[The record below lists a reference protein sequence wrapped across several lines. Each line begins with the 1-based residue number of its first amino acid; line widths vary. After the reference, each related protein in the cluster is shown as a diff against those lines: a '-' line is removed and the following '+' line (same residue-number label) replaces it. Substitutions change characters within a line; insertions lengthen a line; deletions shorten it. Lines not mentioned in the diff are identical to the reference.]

1 MSDSA
6 GQEDVHDGNVST
18 HRSLSQAVLARKAE
32 YTRPSEV
39 RIKIGSWN
47 VAALDMTENDLG
59 SWFVDGKGIEKS
71 FANLQVGPPVS
82 KGETGRS
89 GGAEDSQATTY
100 TALLPVDGAMGIP
113 SGEEIGLYVLGLQE
127 VVDINSPTETLLRQ
141 FDPSTLS
148 KWKGIVCNALPK
160 GYQLVAEQQLIGLLL
175 LIYASPAVAPG
186 ISSVSTTS
194 VGTGLLGYLG
204 NKGGVAAR
212 LLLGETTRLA
222 FINSHLAAGIERGT
236 LERRN
241 WDAGQILNRTKFEAV
256 DDGAGVPGE
265 WEEGIGDEDFAWF
278 FGDLNYRL
286 EDLPGDDVRRLLML
300 HAPKEY
306 VKKRAKGPTQNDET
320 ERPASPIVMKDEE
333 GDHEPVNAPTLLS
346 ASSAIDG
353 DDDGEIVFPSASSTP
368 TLPGEVDPRSDPASM
383 LTTLSSLLPHDQLRK
398 QQASRKVFHD
408 GWCEGPITFLPTYK
422 YDVGT
427 VGVFD
432 SSEKRR
438 SPSWCDRILFRS
450 SRDREEYERKVKES
464 EEARK
469 KDEDMKAR
477 GIDKASAEDDVLFD
491 YDPETDGL
499 DYGESEYDEN
509 DSAALDPGP
518 LTAKGGSDDR
528 LRLDF
533 YNSHQRITSSDHK
546 PLSAIFTLLY
556 DVVVPELKRKVQ
568 QEVAREL
575 DRAENEGRPGITLV
589 VDNQGSSHGIEG
601 TLQAASR
608 GSADG
613 LDFGDVK
620 YGQPLSRGI
629 TVANTGRV
637 PAAFNFASRP
647 APDGGPDEICRP
659 WLSYHL
665 DPISKSNDGDPE
677 QGLLHE
683 VSLEPGDAVNISLE
697 LLVDDI
703 SLVRALNNGGER
715 LEDVLVLRVQDGRD
729 HFLPVRGS
737 WMPTCF
743 GRSIEQLIRIPE
755 GGARGLLNKRIT
767 GKEGVKWSAPKELL
781 RLTGAIEEMVERAVA
796 EWGMTQNGQGEEPP
810 WEASVGWP
818 FAEGTWTLID
828 RGQRELYKFYV
839 REALDTDTDALSL
852 LPAEASL
859 AEKTEALA
867 ETLVDFLR
875 SLEDGIITSTLWDEI
890 ERGIAARE
898 KSRKPF
904 GDNKEERAWILDVLS
919 TKPNHN
925 ISFVFLTSMLCRV
938 ASEVAPMH
946 ADPLSPPS
954 SPVSPTHLPPK
965 PRTGAKALS
974 KDPIVARRQLVER
987 DYAAVFAPVVIAQG
1001 VGVGKKS
1008 GEDRKR
1014 EVIEAFLRGKWE
1026 ETL

>member
-6 GQEDVHDGNVST
+6 GQVDAHDEYVST
-18 HRSLSQAVLARKAE
+18 HLSLSQAVLARRAE

-39 RIKIGSWN
+39 RIKIGCWN
-47 VAALDMTENDLG
+47 VAALELTENDLG
-59 SWFVDGKGIEKS
+59 SWFVDGKGVERS
-71 FANLQVGPPVS
+71 FANLQVGPPAS
-82 KGETGRS
+82 EDETVRS
-89 GGAEDSQATTY
+89 GGAEESRPAIYAAQWASDD
-100 TALLPVDGAMGIP
+100 TAGIP
-113 SGEEIGLYVLGLQE
+113 GGEEIGLYVLGLQE
-127 VVDINSPTETLLRQ
+127 VVDVNSPTETLLRS
-141 FDPSTLS
+141 FDSSTLN
-148 KWKGIVCNALPK
+148 KWKEILGNALPE

-186 ISSVSTTS
+186 VSSVSTTS

-241 WDAGQILNRTKFEAV
+241 WDAERILSATKFEAV
-256 DDGAGVPGE
+256 GDGAGVSDD

-286 EDLPGDDVRRLLML
+286 EGLPGDDVRRLLML

-306 VKKRAKGPTQNDET
+306 VKKRPTS
-320 ERPASPIVMKDEE
+320 PAATKDE
-333 GDHEPVNAPTLLS
+333 GGALEPVDTPTSPL
-346 ASSAIDG
+346 ASSAADG
-353 DDDGEIVFPSASSTP
+353 DDDGEIVFPSAPSTP
-368 TLPGEVDPRSDPASM
+368 TLPSEIDPHSDPASM
-383 LTTLSSLLPHDQLRK
+383 LTTISSLLPHDQLRK
-398 QQASRKVFHD
+398 QQASRKAFHE
-408 GWCEGPITFLPTYK
+408 GWCEGPIMFLPTYK
-422 YDVGT
+422 YDTGT

-432 SSEKRR
+432 SSDKKR

-450 SRDREEYERKVKES
+450 SRDREEYERAVKES

-469 KDEDMKAR
+469 RDEEMKAR
-477 GIDKASAEDDVLFD
+477 GFDKASAEDDVLFD

-499 DYGESEYDEN
+499 DYGDSEYDEN
-509 DSAALDPGP
+509 DDSARDLGP
-518 LTAKGGSDDR
+518 LVTKGRSDDR

-546 PLSAIFTLLY
+546 PLSAIFTLSY
-556 DVVVPELKRKVQ
+556 DAVVPELKSKVQ

-575 DRAENEGRPGITLV
+575 DRAENEGRPGVTIV
-589 VDNQGSSHGIEG
+589 VDNQVNPHSIDG
-601 TLQAASR
+601 TLKAASG

-620 YGQPLSRGI
+620 YGRPLSRGI

-637 PAAFNFASRP
+637 PASFSFASRP

-659 WLSYHL
+659 WLSYRL
-665 DPISKSNDGDPE
+665 DPTSKSNDENSE

-703 SLVRALNNGGER
+703 SLVRALNDGRER

-743 GRSIEQLIRIPE
+743 GRSIEQLIRIPK
-755 GGARGLLNKRIT
+755 GGARGLLNKRLT
-767 GKEGVKWSAPKELL
+767 GKEDVRWSAPKELL

-796 EWGMTQNGQGEEPP
+796 EWGMTQNGKGEESP
-810 WEASVGWP
+810 WEASAGWP
-818 FAEGTWTLID
+818 FAEDTWTLID

-839 REALDTDTDALSL
+839 REALDTDTGLLSL
-852 LPAEASL
+852 FPTEASL
-859 AEKTEALA
+859 VEKTEALA
-867 ETLVDFLR
+867 ETLVEFLR
-875 SLEDGIITSTLWDEI
+875 SLEDGVITPALWDELQH
-890 ERGIAARE
+890 GIAARE
-898 KSRKPF
+898 KSRKSF
-904 GDNKEERAWILDVLS
+904 SDDKEEKAWILDVLS
-919 TKPNHN
+919 AKPN
-925 ISFVFLTSMLCRV
+925 
-938 ASEVAPMH
+938 
-946 ADPLSPPS
+946 
-954 SPVSPTHLPPK
+954 
-965 PRTGAKALS
+965 
-974 KDPIVARRQLVER
+974 
-987 DYAAVFAPVVIAQG
+987 
-1001 VGVGKKS
+1001 
-1008 GEDRKR
+1008 
-1014 EVIEAFLRGKWE
+1014 
-1026 ETL
+1026 